1 MTDRATPR
9 GSVSTSFW
17 TPVSRS
23 SLLRKKGAVTRVF
36 HSKYLFLS
44 WPGSRRCFLP
54 IVRHERRMCAA
65 STVSQKFANNYRR
78 PPGTH
83 RTPSCLV
90 CARMMDEDPGLTP
103 FHRRNVGTAAVLSG
117 GICPLV
123 AALTATRAWNKL

>member
-54 IVRHERRMCAA
+54 IVRHERRMCAV

-83 RTPSCLV
+83 RTLVSRMRADDGRGSGPDSVSPSKRGHGRSFIRRDLS
-90 CARMMDEDPGLTP
+90 AR
-103 FHRRNVGTAAVLSG
+103 RRIDSYTGVE
-117 GICPLV
+117 
-123 AALTATRAWNKL
+123 